1 MGPSRVSNS
10 KLEHFLA
17 LVESVVHLLKNCLDF
32 MKGGLFSLK
41 ASFSTASW
49 CKFLDLVSQMPG
61 AVIRKPLSLHFI
73 SAERAKSQINSSSL
87 SAKQLSK
94 WENNDL
100 SR

>member
-17 LVESVVHLLKNCLDF
+17 LVESVEHLLKNCLDF